1 MLQSSL
7 AKQKRGISLWKLWR
21 QWDQIIWKSW
31 LRPSMNAGLT
41 GMRTRA
47 NAQALTQVGCM
58 TVSLMSYS
66 TGKTISIGS
75 SLWFMS
81 WVTVRILTCLAL
93 TNLMFTV
100 IIRFSWLRLP
110 QLLMKISWR
119 TTSWRNIKILKS
131 VSMSSTTSWME
142 LRERSSVKPNLRNSS
157 TSCTKQ
163 MQKGHH

>member
-1 MLQSSL
+1 MTFIHHFLGMLQSSW
-7 AKQKRGISLWKLWR
+7 AKQKRGISWWKLWR

-47 NAQALTQVGCM
+47 NAQAHTLAGCM
-58 TVSLMSYS
+58 TASLMSYS
-66 TGKTISIGS
+66 TGKTILIGS

-81 WVTVRILTCLAL
+81 WVTVRILTYLAL

-131 VSMSSTTSWME
+131 VSMSSTTS
-142 LRERSSVKPNLRNSS
+142 
-157 TSCTKQ
+157 
-163 MQKGHH
+163 